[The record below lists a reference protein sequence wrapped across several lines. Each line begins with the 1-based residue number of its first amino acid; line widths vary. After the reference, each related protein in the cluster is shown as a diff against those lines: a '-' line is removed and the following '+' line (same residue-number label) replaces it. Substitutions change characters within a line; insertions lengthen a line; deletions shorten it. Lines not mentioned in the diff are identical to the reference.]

1 MASTFLVRLRLGP
14 DLVDA
19 KGVSRLYRT
28 GVRTREL
35 WLLLA
40 AALLCFVVI
49 TAVMP
54 PTRLFW
60 RLFWSGTWD
69 QIRQL
74 VPGL

>member
-1 MASTFLVRLRLGP
+1 
-14 DLVDA
+14 
-19 KGVSRLYRT
+19 
-28 GVRTREL
+28 
-35 WLLLA
+35 LA

-60 RLFWSGTWD
+60 RLFWSGMWD